1 MKKIIIVVI
10 IVLIF
15 AGLSIGVTAYLIQ
28 SKNNT
33 NTSQKPVNEINSNNT
48 LQNQTNETNND
59 SNENNST
66 NKINEKTIDLSGT
79 YSQND
84 LTIEEI
90 TYDGTNEELKI
101 PQINGLK
108 DKKVQE
114 KVNTHIKNSIYGV
127 IESVLENSKES
138 EISSSYSIK
147 ANFSNVLSVYF
158 HIYSV
163 YNSSVEVSDTARLN
177 YKLTD
182 GENLKFE
189 DLFKQDEDLN
199 GILRLAIYRGLA
211 EKQRNEQNLS
221 SYDVDERFW
230 YHYLW

>member
-1 MKKIIIVVI
+1 MKKIIIVVLI
-10 IVLIF
+10 ILIF

-33 NTSQKPVNEINSNNT
+33 NTPQNLANTINNNT
-48 LQNQTNETNND
+48 PQNQINETNNK

-66 NKINEKTIDLSGT
+66 DEINEKTIDLIGT

-84 LTIEEI
+84 LIIEEI
-90 TYDGTNEELKI
+90 AYDGTNNELKI
-101 PQINGLK
+101 PQIKGLK

-114 KVNTHIKNSIYGV
+114 KVNTHIKNSIYGK
-127 IESVLENSKES
+127 IKSVLENSKES
-138 EISSSYSIK
+138 DISSWYSIK
-147 ANFSNVLSVYF
+147 ANFSNVLSIYF
-158 HIYSV
+158 HIYSSRGNV
-163 YNSSVEVSDTARLN
+163 KDIVRLN

-189 DLFKQDEDLN
+189 DLFKQDENLKD
-199 GILRLAIYRGLA
+199 ILRLAIYRGLA
-211 EKQRNEQNLS
+211 EKQRNEQNRS
-221 SYDVDERFW
+221 AYDVDTRFR